1 MRVRGWGGQIQGAR
15 EEQQD
20 VWALLPSREDRGW
33 AALVADGMGGLLLGG
48 KAASRAVEG
57 ATRALEERGA
67 PEERLSRAL
76 EAAQG
81 AVLALARREG
91 VPGYVGTTL
100 VLALLGEEGLR
111 WVSVGDSR
119 LYLWRRGTLRLLTED
134 HTLGARLR
142 RAVAAGRLD
151 PEEPLRHPERDALV
165 SFVGIEE
172 LREVDRSG
180 GPLALEAGD
189 RVLLATDG
197 VTRALDEGEMGRI
210 LGEEDPAETLLR
222 AVESRGLRG
231 QDNATVVVLEWKGGS
246 G

>member
-1 MRVRGWGGQIQGAR
+1 MSPR
-15 EEQQD
+15 
-20 VWALLPSREDRGW
+20 LLE
-33 AALVADGMGGLLLGG
+33 
-48 KAASRAVEG
+48 RAV
-57 ATRALEERGA
+57 A
-67 PEERLSRAL
+67 
-76 EAAQG
+76 AAQA
-81 AVLALARREG
+81 AVSALGRREG
-91 VPGYVGTTL
+91 FPGYVGTTL
-100 VLALLGEEGLR
+100 VLARLGEEGLR

-210 LGEEDPAETLLR
+210 LEEEDPAEALLR
-222 AVESRGLRG
+222 AVEARGLRG